1 MRRKLLLYRF
11 SESSKLR
18 ELRRSVGFS
27 GYVGRMGALLYGKVY
42 RVLAWIQ
49 NLASKLL
56 RWSECACTNQ
66 QNIWLNVL
74 VLSLVTIVKKTDLP
88 YIREPI
94 FKSLVGIQLDFKNQY
109 I

>member
-11 SESSKLR
+11 SESSKLS
-18 ELRRSVGFS
+18 ELRRSVGFL
-27 GYVGRMGALLYGKVY
+27 GYVGRMGRFIEFWRGFKIW
-42 RVLAWIQ
+42 RT
-49 NLASKLL
+49 SELL

-74 VLSLVTIVKKTDLP
+74 VLSVVTIVKKTDLP